1 MIFDLGISN
10 TQLNNPARG
19 FSFSNN
25 GPLDMRM
32 DVESL
37 NLTAKKIVNEFNQHN
52 LSDIFY
58 YYGEERNS
66 KKIAKKIIEFRKKKE
81 DFNHI

>member
-1 MIFDLGISN
+1 
-10 TQLNNPARG
+10 
-19 FSFSNN
+19 
-25 GPLDMRM
+25 MRM

-37 NLTAKKIVNEFNQHN
+37 NLTAKKIINEFDQHN

-66 KKIAKKIIEFRKKKE
+66 KKIAKKLLNLEKKRR
-81 DFNHI
+81 FQPHLN